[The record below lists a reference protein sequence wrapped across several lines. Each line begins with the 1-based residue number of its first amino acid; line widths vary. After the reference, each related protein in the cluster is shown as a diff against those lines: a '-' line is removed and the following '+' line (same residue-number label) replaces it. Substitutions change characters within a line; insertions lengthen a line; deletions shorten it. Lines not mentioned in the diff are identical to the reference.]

1 MSTSSFPTNHNAAF
15 ISLPY
20 KITAH
25 YHQAPSLL
33 AVSNLLYYPLHK
45 HPIQLKYCPHKSL
58 QWPPTWFPLLHY
70 SVAEGIRW
78 GFRQVHLFWDW
89 VKGHGALQPGKRNS
103 TQIKPFTT
111 SHSPAGASESAH
123 FGGTPR
129 TSCPLLAGK
138 SGSRIPPA
146 TTPL

>member
-45 HPIQLKYCPHKSL
+45 HPIQLKYCPLKSL

-70 SVAEGIRW
+70 SVAEGIR
-78 GFRQVHLFWDW
+78 GLGSGLGLQT
-89 VKGHGALQPGKRNS
+89 GA
-103 TQIKPFTT
+103 
-111 SHSPAGASESAH
+111 
-123 FGGTPR
+123 
-129 TSCPLLAGK
+129 PLLGLGEGAW
-138 SGSRIPPA
+138 RFTA
-146 TTPL
+146 REM